1 MNSRRQFIK
10 CCSGAFLGSAVVPG
24 FGALASAAPAATLTF
39 ATFSRLLEQT
49 FALIAESS
57 PVIPVTLARIEPFSQ
72 AHRPE
77 AKGAENF
84 NVYFTSPSPELLEQG
99 TYTFKHPALGE
110 IELFVV
116 PQNDPVSG
124 GTHYV
129 ATFHNSTA
137 A

>member
-39 ATFSRLLEQT
+39 ATFSRHLQQS
-49 FALIAESS
+49 FGMIAGSQRIIS
-57 PVIPVTLARIEPFSQ
+57 VTLVRIDPFLP

-77 AKGAENF
+77 TSSGENF
-84 NVYFTSPSPELLEQG
+84 NVHFSSSSPDLLEQG
-99 TYTFKHPALGE
+99 TYTFQHPALGE